1 MVPCSRWEVV
11 GIGKG
16 TDPNLIGWHS
26 RLSKIP
32 GGAAGAMAG
41 DWLAREGDG
50 QLKLGAGRS
59 REAEGADLVGVY
71 ALR

>member
-1 MVPCSRWEVV
+1 
-11 GIGKG
+11 
-16 TDPNLIGWHS
+16 
-26 RLSKIP
+26 
-32 GGAAGAMAG
+32 MAG

>member
-1 MVPCSRWEVV
+1 
-11 GIGKG
+11 
-16 TDPNLIGWHS
+16 
-26 RLSKIP
+26 
-32 GGAAGAMAG
+32 MAG

-50 QLKLGAGRS
+50 QLKLGAGQS